1 MRSGGVVGEQ
11 FKKCIHAQCQQI
23 RTLMQIE
30 FTINPPG
37 AAIEEEKKKERRG
50 REGKKAKKM
59 KMEILAL

>member
-1 MRSGGVVGEQ
+1 MVGEQ

-37 AAIEEEKKKERRG
+37 AAIEEEKKRKE
-50 REGKKAKKM
+50 EEEKGKKPRK
-59 KMEILAL
+59 

>member
-37 AAIEEEKKKERRG
+37 AAIEEEKKRKE
-50 REGKKAKKM
+50 EEEKGKKPRK
-59 KMEILAL
+59 